1 MASDF
6 SQINALDPNSLSGL
20 RRVSK
25 DGSPAATKEAAKQF
39 EALLLQQVLK
49 SMRDATP
56 KGGMFDSDESR
67 MYQSLLD
74 QQLAMQLA
82 TRSGGIGLA
91 RVIERQLGGNRDAVV
106 TPPEGG
112 VALDASIRRGFD
124 AAGARTA
131 LGGPTGLGAELLPAP
146 LANSSAAPSAINAAK
161 SAAAAAGTA
170 ANSLGPTLPN
180 MPAGAGPRAF
190 VEKVWPQAVEASKA
204 TGIPARFLVAQ
215 AALETG
221 WGKYELKN
229 ADGSASHNLFNI
241 KAGKSWNGAT
251 VNTSTTEYVGGSAT
265 RENARFRAYGSYA
278 ESFRDYAR
286 LIGSNPRYAAVVGQ
300 SDATA
305 FARGLQSAGY
315 ATDPQYADKLA
326 RIINGNTLRTALAAS
341 ATRNA

>member
-91 RVIERQLGGNRDAVV
+91 KVIERQLGGNGDAAV

-112 VALDASIRRGFD
+112 VSLDASIRRGFD

-161 SAAAAAGTA
+161 SAAAAPAAGA
-170 ANSLGPTLPN
+170 ASGIAASFPN
-180 MPAGAGPRAF
+180 LPAGAGPRAF
-190 VEKVWPQAVEASKA
+190 VEKVWPQAVEASRA

-221 WGKYELKN
+221 WGRSKM
-229 ADGSASHNLFNI
+229 ASTYTVDAGLPTEKVYQVNTLFNI
-241 KAGKSWNGAT
+241 NGIADFKTQWNIGNEVMCRHHTAGNCQIKTG
-251 VNTSTTEYVGGSAT
+251 
-265 RENARFRAYGSYA
+265 
-278 ESFRDYAR
+278 
-286 LIGSNPRYAAVVGQ
+286 I
-300 SDATA
+300 
-305 FARGLQSAGY
+305 AG
-315 ATDPQYADKLA
+315 DFV
-326 RIINGNTLRTALAAS
+326 
-341 ATRNA
+341 